1 MMPIWNKID
10 FTHFGLLLF
19 CLFMLLVACNK
30 EEVTPIDCTGL
41 TPTYTTDIKAI
52 LDTHCAI
59 SGCHGPY
66 SHQAG
71 IDLSNYEDAS
81 AASHNSN
88 FLGAIQ
94 HKKGY
99 EPMPKDAAKLSD
111 SNVQLLTCWVQNG
124 SPE

>member
-1 MMPIWNKID
+1 MMSTWNKID
-10 FTHFGLLLF
+10 FTRYILLVSGLFLLL
-19 CLFMLLVACNK
+19 ASCNK
-30 EEVTPIDCTGL
+30 EEVTPLDCTGL
-41 TPTYTTDIKAI
+41 TPTYATDIKTI
-52 LDTHCAI
+52 LDVNCAI

-66 SHQAG
+66 SHQDG
-71 IDLSNYEDAS
+71 IDLSNYPDAS

-99 EPMPKDAAKLSD
+99 EPMPKDAAKLSEG
-111 SNVQLLTCWVQNG
+111 NIQLLTCWVQNG